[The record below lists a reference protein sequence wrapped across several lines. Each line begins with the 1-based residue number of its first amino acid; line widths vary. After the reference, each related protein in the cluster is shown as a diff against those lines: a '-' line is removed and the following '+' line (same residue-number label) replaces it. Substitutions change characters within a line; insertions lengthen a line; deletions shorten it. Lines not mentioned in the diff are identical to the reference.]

1 MKNEKIQVCI
11 KCLIEKEMA
20 IGKKR
25 GKNYY
30 CNMCVLC
37 VKEIQKI
44 KSKIY
49 YDNNKDR
56 YNEMSKLWTLNNR
69 ERKQELNKKR
79 KEKKEKY
86 SISKKLWIK
95 NNPEKIKEMNIKR
108 NKNMNSLQ
116 KLKNNMRNSIR
127 LYIQREGF
135 IKKSK
140 TESILGCSFN
150 DFKLYLESKFEIWM
164 TWENYGKFNGEF
176 SYGWDIDHII
186 PLSSASTEEEI
197 ISLNHY
203 SNLQP
208 LCSKV
213 NRYIKKNLLEYNI

>member
-1 MKNEKIQVCI
+1 MKNEKIQICV

-30 CNMCVLC
+30 CNTCVLC
-37 VKEIQKI
+37 AKEIQKE

-95 NNPEKIKEMNIKR
+95 NNPEKIKEMNINR

-127 LYIQREGF
+127 MYIQREGF

-140 TESILGCSFN
+140 TEDILGCSFN
-150 DFKLYLESKFEIWM
+150 DLKSYLESKFETWM

-176 SYGWDIDHII
+176 NCGWDIDHII
-186 PLSSASTEEEI
+186 PLSSVSTEAEI

-213 NRYIKKNLLEYNI
+213 NRYIKKNLLEY